1 MIYRWI
7 WIMLPLCSPILFAQ
21 DQATSQLSGLESVDR
36 SDVKRFINSHCV
48 SCHDQASQKGNLVL
62 EGLVDADMG
71 RHTAVWEG
79 VVRKLTARQ
88 MPPRPSVRP
97 DEQAFDRA
105 IAWLETSL
113 DAIAATNPKPGRTE
127 TFRRLNRTEY
137 RNTIRDLL
145 GLDVDVTSLLPADE
159 SSHGFDNITVADLS
173 PTLLNRYL
181 SAAQKISRLAAGVG
195 GSSREAPITFGDTF
209 RVRPDVTQDEHVE
222 GLPLGTRGGLLIP
235 YHFPRDGEYEIQVH
249 LMRDRNDEIESL
261 KEPHEL
267 EVLLD
272 RARVDRFSIK
282 PPPKGESDQNVDAN
296 LKSRV
301 KVTAGSHSIGV
312 TFLKKGSSL
321 LEARR
326 QPLNVHFNFY
336 RHPRLGPAIYE
347 VSILGPVAS
356 GEGEPARGSRIFAR
370 KPTGPEDEES
380 CARQIL
386 TDLAHRAYRHPVTD
400 ADVTPLLDFYRRGR
414 TEGGFDAGL
423 ELALSAILV
432 NPQFLFRIERD
443 PVDLATGS
451 AYRITGTELASR
463 LSYFLW
469 SSMPDEELL
478 QAAVSGQLHEPGILE
493 QQVRRM
499 LRDPRSR
506 SLVANFASQW
516 LYLRN
521 LESVNPDMRLFPDFD
536 DNLRQ
541 ALKRETE
548 LFFESILVEDRRVLD
563 LIKADYTFLNER
575 LAKHYGVPNVYGS
588 RFRRVP
594 VDESNHRGGLL
605 RQGSILTVTSYA
617 TRTSPVIRGH
627 WVLQNLVGSPPPP
640 PPPNVPALNDNTVS
654 NRLSIRERLAQHRA
668 DAVCASCHQ
677 QMDPVGFSLE
687 NFDGIGRWRELDE
700 EQAIDSTGLL
710 NEEIEFTGVS
720 GLEDAIL
727 KRPELFVRTLTEKL
741 FTFGL
746 GRGVEL
752 DDGPAL
758 RKIVREARA
767 DHYRLSR
774 LIIGIV
780 NSPPFQMRNAP

>member
-469 SSMPDEELL
+469 SSMPDEE
-478 QAAVSGQLHEPGILE
+478 
-493 QQVRRM
+493 
-499 LRDPRSR
+499 
-506 SLVANFASQW
+506 
-516 LYLRN
+516 
-521 LESVNPDMRLFPDFD
+521 
-536 DNLRQ
+536 
-541 ALKRETE
+541 
-548 LFFESILVEDRRVLD
+548 VLD